1 MATRMSRQASR
12 LVLTTISIIFAASL
26 SSCSRASSMDTAT
39 PTKLPADRA
48 ALAAQLEDVGDQHVH
63 MPPVPTNWSAERYI
77 NTLPQSLQDSL
88 KGKVVL
94 IDIWDYTCVNCI
106 RTLPYIQAWNERYKD
121 KGLVIL
127 GVHDP
132 EFDFEKTPGNLDS
145 AVKRFGLTYPI
156 VADNDYQIWT
166 SLANQYWPAKY
177 LFDKNG
183 ILRTEHFGEGEYQSF
198 EAFIQKIL
206 LERDSTIALPELLAP
221 VRETDK
227 PGAVCY
233 RVTPETYIGF
243 ARSHLGN
250 DEGDQPNT
258 PYTYKAPSDLDKDRL
273 YLEGGWNVHRE
284 YAAPTTPGQSSLL
297 MNYQAKEVNLV
308 LHPLAGKPVRVFL
321 TQNNGPLPKEDW
333 GADVRAEGT
342 QTYILADAPRMYNL
356 VNNSHFGRSTL
367 KVTPESSELGAY
379 AFTFTSAC
387 QPQ

>member
-1 MATRMSRQASR
+1 
-12 LVLTTISIIFAASL
+12 
-26 SSCSRASSMDTAT
+26 MDTVQAV
-39 PTKLPADRA
+39 KLPADRA
-48 ALAAQLEDVGDQHVH
+48 ALAAQLEDIGDQHIH
-63 MPPVPTNWSAERYI
+63 MPPLPTNWNPERYI
-77 NTLPQSLQDSL
+77 NTLPQSLRDSL

-94 IDIWDYTCVNCI
+94 LDIWDYTCVNCI

-127 GVHDP
+127 GVHAP
-132 EFDFEKTPGNLDS
+132 EFEFEKTPANLDS

-156 VADNDYQIWT
+156 LADNDYQIWT

-198 EAFIQKIL
+198 EAFLQKIL
-206 LERDSTIALPELLAP
+206 LERDSTLTLPDLLPP

-233 RVTPETYIGF
+233 RATPETYIGF
-243 ARSHLGN
+243 ARSHVGN

-258 PYTYKAPSDLDKDRL
+258 AYTYKAPALTDLDRDRL
-273 YLEGGWNVHRE
+273 YLDGGWNVHRE
-284 YAAPTTPGQSSLL
+284 YATPTAPGTSRLL
-297 MNYQAKEVNLV
+297 INYQAKEVNLV
-308 LHPLAGKPVRVFL
+308 LHPLEGKPVRVYL
-321 TQNNGPLPKEDW
+321 EQDQKPLPKEDW
-333 GADVRAEGT
+333 GTDVQQEGT
-342 QTYILADAPRMYNL
+342 RTFVLVDAARMYNL

-367 KVTPESSELGAY
+367 AIEPESTELGAY

>member
-1 MATRMSRQASR
+1 MAIRTSLPGSPRVILFSL
-12 LVLTTISIIFAASL
+12 LVAFVVN
-26 SSCSRASSMDTAT
+26 SCSRASSMDSIGKTH
-39 PTKLPADRA
+39 LPQERA
-48 ALAAQLEDVGDQHVH
+48 ALAAQMDDLAGQHIH
-63 MPPVPTNWSAERYI
+63 MPPIPVDWSPERYI
-77 NTLPQSLQDSL
+77 NALPQSLRDSL

-127 GVHDP
+127 GVHAP
-132 EFDFEKTPGNLDS
+132 EFEFEKAPGNLDS
-145 AVKRFGLTYPI
+145 AVRTFGLTYPI
-156 VADNDYQIWT
+156 LADNNYQIWT

-183 ILRTEHFGEGEYQSF
+183 ILRTEHFGEGEYPAF
-198 EAFIQKIL
+198 EAFLQKIL
-206 LERDSTIALPELLAP
+206 LERDSTIELPELLKP

-250 DEGDQPNT
+250 TEEEQPNVIAS
-258 PYTYKAPSDLDKDRL
+258 YRAPVEIEHDRL
-273 YLEGGWNVHRE
+273 YLDGSWNAHRE
-284 YAAPTTPGQSSLL
+284 YAEPASEEQSRLL
-297 MNYQAKEVNLV
+297 INYQAKEVNLV
-308 LHPLAGKPVRVFL
+308 MSPLAGKPVRVYL
-321 TQNNGPLPKEDW
+321 EQNHHPIPKEDW
-333 GADVRAEGT
+333 GADVRQEGT
-342 QTYILADAPRMYNL
+342 RTYVEVNASRMYML
-356 VNNSHFGRSTL
+356 INNSHFSRYMLS
-367 KVTPESSELGAY
+367 VTPASPGVGLY